1 VLFRSSKYFDEC
13 SPLEKNSKGNF
24 SDLLLDQNDEKRML
38 YAKLATKYLSYMPT
52 YHEIDINEFNN
63 TYKILPPAYK
73 EQLINFKVSLRFW
86 SNIHLKRNEKFD
98 IIAGISSKEKTQ
110 LVHFYSSL
118 WNYETNHNADF
129 SNYYKLKDMSWNDE
143 EFSDMR
149 LCKTNEIHFVKAFMY
164 FIDAQYDKA
173 CKGFNAFKANET
185 HDNKIFLA
193 DFYGASAK
201 LKNYC
206 MTRNNLKTFAPN
218 NSELHFLIN
227 NFTLMMNN
235 RKATWFD
242 KKAICTL
249 SLIKVYSFK
258 EWPANKCESILELI
272 KTFKNMEKDKL
283 LTKEFEDD
291 DFIKELHLSV
301 FNKKK
306 NIPKL
311 IEGEAESYHIFFSYS
326 WTYKTQCEQIF
337 RWLSEFRFNV
347 WFDNTLDGKN
357 PKMGVGDDAKKK
369 MKDSIAKS
377 KIFLCFLSPE
387 YIQSYNCLFELNEAH
402 LMSLPILPVMISK
415 INWDTDFLQ
424 NKESQKHL
432 KEINK
437 EAVLSN
443 LKKSFFIFFSEREK
457 KFLID
462 QMKESEKE
470 QSLFIG
476 NKYECKI
483 VLSTAL
489 EKSIEKYVEN
499 STSKNEGKSL
509 LFYSLDKQDFK
520 EHDNI
525 SLSEKF
531 ILFKKYQL
539 EADERILLYACD
551 KNASSQQDVIR
562 DKLKKNTFEFI
573 QMKSRRENEIQTT
586 KAQSDQTRTHI
597 VVYSTKDKKYLVK
610 EIYNVTNNKSKNFE
624 YVFGNEKTRNIFK
637 NTKEECIKL
646 IDKINEN
653 IGKFALTLKKDSSE
667 PKGNYKIDKKTYF
680 VSYSN
685 QNNLFTK
692 VETRPNN
699 VNDIFYEGTSS
710 ACDQFLQKI
719 DEICK
724 EQEKKIREHVEEDSD
739 EFFVAYSKIDNKFTV
754 EHVNDLTNDK
764 PEIGKKYTM
773 HNKGEVE
780 VIFMGLKKKCDD
792 LVDDLEKRP
801 EYIRES
807 LNGLIRDDITQLK
820 FENYHYEDL
829 LRDFADVI
837 RKLNELVFGT
847 EQNLLQ

>member
-1 VLFRSSKYFDEC
+1 
-13 SPLEKNSKGNF
+13 
-24 SDLLLDQNDEKRML
+24 ML

-185 HDNKIFLA
+185 HDNKNFLA

-272 KTFKNMEKDKL
+272 TFKNMEKDKL

-291 DFIKELHLSV
+291 DFIKELHFSSLLNLDKFDDFIIEIKNYAKSKYKILYNKYMFFYNLKIKKYDALKDCFNAMGKSDNYYFKGRMKYYEYEENVYNNGLSCLCEAFNCFYEQWKKEKSFSHNCYYLAMCYNILKNTDSNKLNSSSSDISSRLTNFAEEELFNIFDNALLSHLPDKKIEKIFQERRDV

-337 RWLSEFRFNV
+337 RLLREHGFNI
-347 WFDNTLDGKN
+347 WFDNVLDGKN
-357 PKMGVGDDAKKK
+357 PNMGVGDDAKKK

-443 LKKSFFIFFSEREK
+443 LKKSFIFFIFFVAILQDN
-457 KFLID
+457 FLRFKI
-462 QMKESEKE
+462 KE
-470 QSLFIG
+470 G
-476 NKYECKI
+476 W
-483 VLSTAL
+483 L
-489 EKSIEKYVEN
+489 EL
-499 STSKNEGKSL
+499 G
-509 LFYSLDKQDFK
+509 
-520 EHDNI
+520 
-525 SLSEKF
+525 
-531 ILFKKYQL
+531 
-539 EADERILLYACD
+539 R
-551 KNASSQQDVIR
+551 
-562 DKLKKNTFEFI
+562 
-573 QMKSRRENEIQTT
+573 
-586 KAQSDQTRTHI
+586 
-597 VVYSTKDKKYLVK
+597 
-610 EIYNVTNNKSKNFE
+610 
-624 YVFGNEKTRNIFK
+624 
-637 NTKEECIKL
+637 
-646 IDKINEN
+646 
-653 IGKFALTLKKDSSE
+653 
-667 PKGNYKIDKKTYF
+667 
-680 VSYSN
+680 
-685 QNNLFTK
+685 
-692 VETRPNN
+692 
-699 VNDIFYEGTSS
+699 
-710 ACDQFLQKI
+710 
-719 DEICK
+719 
-724 EQEKKIREHVEEDSD
+724 
-739 EFFVAYSKIDNKFTV
+739 
-754 EHVNDLTNDK
+754 
-764 PEIGKKYTM
+764 
-773 HNKGEVE
+773 
-780 VIFMGLKKKCDD
+780 
-792 LVDDLEKRP
+792 
-801 EYIRES
+801 
-807 LNGLIRDDITQLK
+807 
-820 FENYHYEDL
+820 
-829 LRDFADVI
+829 
-837 RKLNELVFGT
+837 
-847 EQNLLQ
+847 